1 MTSAADLDAAETR
14 RLTQVALEVG
24 REAGALAMSGFRR
37 PHRVTEKG
45 TKDLVTEFALSTE
58 RLASEL
64 LSQRT
69 PEIPVFGEEE
79 GGSAAAGLVWYCD
92 PIDGTANYAHGHPFW
107 AVSIGL
113 MDDAEPLLGAV
124 IAPALSLEWHGAA
137 GQTAYRNAEPC
148 QVSDCADFERALT
161 ATGFPRQRDVA
172 PDNNFDSFVAV
183 KKRAQGV
190 RRCGSASIDVCLVAD
205 STYDAFWERKL
216 STWDLA
222 AGVAIALAAGAQV
235 TSLSGGPPDFSR
247 GHVIVSN
254 GKLHNELVEL
264 LQHVDPRSAAC
275 K

>member
-1 MTSAADLDAAETR
+1 MTSVADLGAVEKQ
-14 RLTQVALEVG
+14 RLTQIALEVG
-24 REAGALAMSGFRR
+24 REAGALAMSGFRQ

-45 TKDLVTEFALSTE
+45 AKDLVTEFDLSTE
-58 RLASEL
+58 RLAREL
-64 LSQRT
+64 LAKRT

-79 GGSAAAGLVWYCD
+79 GGAAASGLVWYCD

-113 MDDAEPLLGAV
+113 MDNTEALLGAV
-124 IAPALSLEWHGAA
+124 VAPALSLEWHGAT
-137 GQTAYRNAEPC
+137 GQTANRNVEPC
-148 QVSDCADFERALT
+148 RVSSCADFEQALG
-161 ATGFPRQRDVA
+161 ATGFPRKRDVA

-205 STYDAFWERKL
+205 GTYDMFWERKL

-222 AGVAIALAAGAQV
+222 AGVSIALAAGAKV
-235 TSLSGGPPDFSR
+235 TNLSGGVPDLSR
-247 GHVIVSN
+247 GHVVVSN
-254 GKLHNELVEL
+254 GILHDELVEL
-264 LQHVDPRSAAC
+264 LQQVDARAAAS